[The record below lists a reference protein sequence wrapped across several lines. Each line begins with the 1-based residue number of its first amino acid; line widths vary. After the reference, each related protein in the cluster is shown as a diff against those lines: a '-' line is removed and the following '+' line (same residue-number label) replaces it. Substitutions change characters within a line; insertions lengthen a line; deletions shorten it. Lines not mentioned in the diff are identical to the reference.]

1 MDADGTNVDLLT
13 PLDIGE
19 NAYRASPDW
28 SPDGRLVAFQSQ
40 MAGNFQVLTINLRD
54 RGLRQLTSDGRNEDP
69 SWAPDGRH
77 LTFVSNR
84 TGAKQLWVV
93 DIETGRSR
101 QLTRGAP
108 VRVPAWSPRLP
119 AE

>member
-1 MDADGTNVDLLT
+1 MSGEFVNRRGHLLDGVRDASSVL
-13 PLDIGE
+13 
-19 NAYRASPDW
+19 
-28 SPDGRLVAFQSQ
+28 GREQRSVVEQE
-40 MAGNFQVLTINLRD
+40 
-54 RGLRQLTSDGRNEDP
+54 GLFCQLTSDGRNEDP

-101 QLTRGAP
+101 QLTRGAS
-108 VRVPAWSPRLP
+108 VRLPAWSPRLP